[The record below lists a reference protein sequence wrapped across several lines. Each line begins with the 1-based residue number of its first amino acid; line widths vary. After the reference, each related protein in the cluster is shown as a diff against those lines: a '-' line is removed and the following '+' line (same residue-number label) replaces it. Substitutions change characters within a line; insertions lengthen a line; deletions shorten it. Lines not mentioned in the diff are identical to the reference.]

1 MFCLYF
7 IGQGLSL
14 DFREQCQVV
23 DVLALKR
30 LGSFN
35 HMNFEMISL
44 NIRDW
49 LYKLCVIL
57 IVWFDKCISL
67 IWRGLVFWK
76 SQIIGVFK
84 TERYL
89 IKSWIWERVLSI
101 QYGLIYILSP
111 FKKKKMLSSGA
122 FKLSGRT
129 ACLFSFE
136 RPAVHVLNSQSVVES
151 GWFFPPFDGKLM
163 AQPSWAPGVPGKEKT
178 WNSRWSLWTLHSQFA
193 SDSGARL

>member
-111 FKKKKMLSSGA
+111 FKKKKKCCPQELLSSLAGQLA
-122 FKLSGRT
+122 FSPLRGLLYMCWTVNLS
-129 ACLFSFE
+129 
-136 RPAVHVLNSQSVVES
+136 
-151 GWFFPPFDGKLM
+151 
-163 AQPSWAPGVPGKEKT
+163 
-178 WNSRWSLWTLHSQFA
+178 
-193 SDSGARL
+193 

>member
-57 IVWFDKCISL
+57 IVSLVWQMYFFDLK
-67 IWRGLVFWK
+67 R
-76 SQIIGVFK
+76 IG
-84 TERYL
+84 
-89 IKSWIWERVLSI
+89 
-101 QYGLIYILSP
+101 ILEVSNY
-111 FKKKKMLSSGA
+111 
-122 FKLSGRT
+122 R
-129 ACLFSFE
+129 SF
-136 RPAVHVLNSQSVVES
+136 
-151 GWFFPPFDGKLM
+151 
-163 AQPSWAPGVPGKEKT
+163 
-178 WNSRWSLWTLHSQFA
+178 
-193 SDSGARL
+193 